1 MALCN
6 SIQTVPIE
14 KKRCKP
20 CLNEGICF
28 FKIDSN
34 QMNSNLHDW
43 NTWNWKLKC
52 INHQFAH
59 LTFYCCG
66 KEKYIL
72 GRLTWLW
79 HKITCCGRT
88 NFSTI
93 CPKLVL
99 TWSTKQLP
107 QLLFYYFWGR
117 DHGSNWKSNLLL
129 LQKDEF
135 QVKKLDYQSFH
146 QRKRV
151 KYTPVLLKI
160 VYIYPSLY
168 FRSIYTPPIILW
180 YIYTPNFNRMTHVS
194 LKIN

>member
-1 MALCN
+1 MLFGEMALCN

-88 NFSTI
+88 NFSKVLDYSSKISSNLINQTI
-93 CPKLVL
+93 APIVV
-99 TWSTKQLP
+99 
-107 QLLFYYFWGR
+107 LLFLR
-117 DHGSNWKSNLLL
+117 EGSWIKL
-129 LQKDEF
+129 E
-135 QVKKLDYQSFH
+135 VKF
-146 QRKRV
+146 V
-151 KYTPVLLKI
+151 TI
-160 VYIYPSLY
+160 
-168 FRSIYTPPIILW
+168 TEGW
-180 YIYTPNFNRMTHVS
+180 VS
-194 LKIN
+194 G